1 MLKIKPLLLLV
12 FLASSCV
19 TLSDNYPDK
28 EERTEQKSLES
39 SIGVLKKVPQAL
51 NEVPPARYA
60 YPGLSDREAKRSI
73 KIPVYNWS
81 KALFTDAQ
89 YVRVKHDYFLEFN
102 KWFMAATKRSYKD
115 LGDGYDCDNFAHLYK
130 SLMSTA
136 SYKNNSKREVLAGVI
151 FVTQRKDFGGVSAGQ
166 YNHALNL
173 VGTDKGWFVIEPQT
187 GKFCEL
193 KDYPNSIMWYI
204 F

>member
-102 KWFMAATKRSYKD
+102 K
-115 LGDGYDCDNFAHLYK
+115 
-130 SLMSTA
+130 
-136 SYKNNSKREVLAGVI
+136 
-151 FVTQRKDFGGVSAGQ
+151 
-166 YNHALNL
+166 
-173 VGTDKGWFVIEPQT
+173 
-187 GKFCEL
+187 
-193 KDYPNSIMWYI
+193 
-204 F
+204 